1 MLNFATIEYNN
12 MLVTFGEQYLEDLY
26 MKGKAEGEKASLSA
40 SDNQRLPKSSVSS

>member
-26 MKGKAEGEKASLSA
+26 MKGKAEGKKHRYQPQIIRGYQKA
-40 SDNQRLPKSSVSS
+40 V